1 MNFKKYGYKALT
13 KIGGE
18 LYEKMKDTNKEDTA
32 GEYYVWHDLYMTV
45 QAELDRRVLKDQAN
59 EDIRQM
65 IQDKRLHHYEIAALI
80 GIDNCTF
87 SKWLRTPLSEERRQ
101 AVLRAIENTKA

>member
-13 KIGGE
+13 HIGGE
-18 LYEKMKDTNKEDTA
+18 VYEKMDSTNKEESA
-32 GEYYVWHDLYMTV
+32 NEFYFWHDLYTAI
-45 QAELDRRVLKDQAN
+45 QSELDRRTIKEQAN

-65 IQDKRLHHYEIAALI
+65 IKGHRLHHYEVAALV

-87 SKWLRTPLSEERRQ
+87 SKWLRTPLNEERRQ
-101 AVLRAIENTKA
+101 AVLNAITKLA